1 ILPLPNVP
9 SFCVLFSTY
18 SHWRVLHVRSIA
30 NAVTN
35 KDFLLFMSLST
46 FLIGSEKLFQL
57 VSDSSKTSSQS
68 HELCW
73 VLRPSKELENL
84 VPLEDDQDGL
94 SQHAIVDIC
103 KIYDLNTKDVIKYE
117 KYIF

>member
-1 ILPLPNVP
+1 MD
-9 SFCVLFSTY
+9 SFAFFFQPCISITLTIYIFSLNALTCSSKTKTY
-18 SHWRVLHVRSIA
+18 CYE
-30 NAVTN
+30 
-35 KDFLLFMSLST
+35 
-46 FLIGSEKLFQL
+46 GSEKLFQL

>member
-1 ILPLPNVP
+1 MLYLVRRRLRHIAMRFYLCLMSRP
-9 SFCVLFSTY
+9 SGVLFSTY
-18 SHWRVLHVRSIA
+18 SHWRVLQ
-30 NAVTN
+30 
-35 KDFLLFMSLST
+35 
-46 FLIGSEKLFQL
+46 GSEKLFQL

-84 VPLEDDQDGL
+84 VRLEDDQDDL

-103 KIYDLNTKDVIKYE
+103 KIYDLNTKDIIK
-117 KYIF
+117 

>member
-1 ILPLPNVP
+1 MSRP
-9 SFCVLFSTY
+9 SGVLFSTY
-18 SHWRVLHVRSIA
+18 SHWRVLQ
-30 NAVTN
+30 
-35 KDFLLFMSLST
+35 
-46 FLIGSEKLFQL
+46 GSEKLFQL

-84 VPLEDDQDGL
+84 VRLEDDQDDL

-103 KIYDLNTKDVIKYE
+103 KIYDLNTKDIIK
-117 KYIF
+117 